1 MAGTDR
7 GTDGTTAALPAA
19 DVTVQLS
26 ARSLVAIGG
35 AVLVAIAIVG
45 LVGPTRDTL
54 VRIAIGLVLALAL
67 DPLVC
72 ALQRRGLTRRRAAAA
87 IGVAAVAVVG
97 LVIVLVGP
105 ATIDQANRFEE
116 ELPQMAEGFYDLP
129 LVGDTL
135 RERDA
140 AGRLED
146 LVADLPAR
154 VDDRT
159 VSDTA
164 ESLLGGALTALIV
177 LAVAFGV
184 MLDGDRLVDRVR
196 RLIPDRHR
204 SRADDYGRVLYRTF
218 GSYFG
223 GSVTVAV
230 LNGLYILVV
239 GLALDVPLAP
249 IAAGW
254 AMVTN
259 LIPQIGGFLGG
270 SFLTVLALS
279 VSVPTGLLAA
289 VLFILYMNLEN
300 HVIQP
305 AIVGQAVDLSP
316 PTTMMAALIGGA
328 AAGVPGA
335 LVATPIV
342 GATKRIYLQVRG
354 TANPEPDEH
363 PSLGDRV
370 RRILR
375 R

>member
-7 GTDGTTAALPAA
+7 GTDPTTVALPAA

-35 AVLVAIAIVG
+35 AVLVAIAVVG

-87 IGVAAVAVVG
+87 IGLAAVAVGG

-129 LVGDTL
+129 LVGGTL

-184 MLDGDRLVDRVR
+184 MLDG
-196 RLIPDRHR
+196 
-204 SRADDYGRVLYRTF
+204 
-218 GSYFG
+218 
-223 GSVTVAV
+223 
-230 LNGLYILVV
+230 
-239 GLALDVPLAP
+239 
-249 IAAGW
+249 
-254 AMVTN
+254 
-259 LIPQIGGFLGG
+259 
-270 SFLTVLALS
+270 
-279 VSVPTGLLAA
+279 
-289 VLFILYMNLEN
+289 
-300 HVIQP
+300 
-305 AIVGQAVDLSP
+305 
-316 PTTMMAALIGGA
+316 
-328 AAGVPGA
+328 
-335 LVATPIV
+335 
-342 GATKRIYLQVRG
+342 
-354 TANPEPDEH
+354 
-363 PSLGDRV
+363 
-370 RRILR
+370 
-375 R
+375 